1 LAHELAHWTGH
12 SSRLARSLAG
22 RFGCEAYAVEE
33 LIAELAAAMLG
44 AELGLPVAHLD
55 HHASY
60 LASWLKVL
68 KSDSRA
74 ILSAAAKAEEACA
87 LLLRLGGRS
96 LEAESPLE
104 EAERLAA

>member
-1 LAHELAHWTGH
+1 
-12 SSRLARSLAG
+12 
-22 RFGCEAYAVEE
+22 
-33 LIAELAAAMLG
+33 MLG

-74 ILSAAAKAEEACA
+74 ILTAAAKAEEACGM
-87 LLLRLGGRS
+87 LLRLGGRS
-96 LEAESPLE
+96 VAGSSEAEEP
-104 EAERLAA
+104 AEPSLLAA